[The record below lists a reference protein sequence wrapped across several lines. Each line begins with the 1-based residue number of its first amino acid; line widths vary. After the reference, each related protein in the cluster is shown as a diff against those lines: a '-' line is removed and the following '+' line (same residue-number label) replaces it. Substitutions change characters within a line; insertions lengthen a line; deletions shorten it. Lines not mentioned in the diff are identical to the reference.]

1 MIAHSALERST
12 GAAGTE
18 SDDPQPNQL
27 DLLFSLLGLWAAGPA
42 FEAEAAS
49 IASSF
54 QIVSYEDISTQEL
67 DERVWTDSSEERAER
82 WPVDGLVTER
92 GWPVPTRADDTP
104 RVE

>member
-1 MIAHSALERST
+1 LERST

-27 DLLFSLLGLWAAGPA
+27 DLLFSLFGLWAAGPA
-42 FEAEAAS
+42 LELEPEPGAAS

-54 QIVSYEDISTQEL
+54 QIVSYDDISTQEL

-82 WPVDGLVTER
+82 WPVDGLVTDR
-92 GWPVPTRADDTP
+92 GWPVPTRAEDTP